1 MNTFEQLN
9 LSKNILKAVMDMGFT
24 EPSEIQEKAIPM
36 LLEGD
41 KDFIGQAQT
50 GTGKTAAFVIPLL
63 ERIDTS
69 EKTVQA
75 LILAPTREL
84 AHQVEKE
91 IEKLGK
97 YTDIR
102 STSIYGGTSYDKQ
115 IKALKQDRPHIVV
128 GTPGRVI
135 DMINKRLLKLDN
147 AKFCVL
153 DEADEMLNM
162 GFYEDVETI
171 LGKFS
176 DNRQLVMFSATM
188 PKAIL
193 DLIQRSFKE
202 YNTVKIKKKSLSNDD
217 IEQKYFVVRNRH
229 HTEALAR
236 LIEDAED
243 PYAIVFCKTKIET
256 VEVGNELKNR
266 GYRVEILNGD
276 MGQSERERV
285 MKSFKDKRTTLLIC
299 TDIAARGI
307 DVNNLTHV
315 FNYGLPQHDEAYVHR
330 IGRTGR
336 AGQTGKAYT
345 IVGPKS
351 VFALRKIERHINKKI
366 ELEKLPTTEQ
376 LKRKLIKRE
385 IATVANV
392 RHVLKDKDKNFTTD
406 DAFDVFFE
414 EFSDLSQEQ
423 LLKLMFT
430 WKFNKLIRHFDNL
443 GDIEDKPSF
452 GRNDRPRGRD
462 RNAGRNARRR
472 NRRDGDREARGGG
485 ERRNRGEKRRSN
497 RRSDERRPSRRESF
511 R

>member
-1 MNTFEQLN
+1 
-9 LSKNILKAVMDMGFT
+9 MGFE
-24 EPSEIQEKAIPM
+24 EPSEIQVKAIPL
-36 LLEGD
+36 LLESSR
-41 KDFIGQAQT
+41 DFIGQAQT

-63 ERIDTS
+63 EKIDYHS
-69 EKTVQA
+69 KDVQA
-75 LILAPTREL
+75 LILTPTREL
-84 AHQVEKE
+84 AHQVKKE
-91 IEKLGK
+91 IEKIGK
-97 YTDIR
+97 YMNIR

-135 DMINKRLLKLDN
+135 DMINKRLLKLGN
-147 AKFCVL
+147 AEFCIL

-171 LGKFS
+171 LQTFK
-176 DNRQLVMFSATM
+176 DHRQLIMFSATM
-188 PKAIL
+188 PKQIL
-193 DLIQRSFKE
+193 NLIKRSFKE

-217 IEQKYFVVRNRH
+217 IEQKYFVVRNKH

-243 PYAIVFCKTKIET
+243 PYAIVFCKTKVET
-256 VEVGNELKNR
+256 VDVGNELKGR

-276 MGQSERERV
+276 MGQNERERV
-285 MKSFKDKRTTLLIC
+285 MRSFKDKRTTLLVC

-345 IVGPKS
+345 IVGPKA
-351 VFALRKIERHINKKI
+351 VFALRKIERHINKRI
-366 ELEKLPTTEQ
+366 EFEKLPSTEQ
-376 LKRKLIKRE
+376 LKRKLIQRE
-385 IATVANV
+385 MATVANV
-392 RHVLKDKDKNFTTD
+392 HHVLKDKDKEFTTD
-406 DAFDVFFE
+406 QAFDVFAD

-443 GDIEDKPSF
+443 GDIEDKPSYN
-452 GRNDRPRGRD
+452 RNDRP

-472 NRRDGDREARGGG
+472 NRRDSGNSRRDGRRNDQRASGGG

-497 RRSDERRPSRRESF
+497 RRSSRST
-511 R
+511 